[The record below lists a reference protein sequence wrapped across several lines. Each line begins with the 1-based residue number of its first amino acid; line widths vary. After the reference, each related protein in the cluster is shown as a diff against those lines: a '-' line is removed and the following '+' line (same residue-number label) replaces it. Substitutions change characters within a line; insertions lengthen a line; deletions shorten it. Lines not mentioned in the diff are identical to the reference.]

1 MSSTF
6 DVAMAVKKKRRISEW
21 TLRARGPHSAVMFGA
36 THSQMASGWVLREE
50 KEVGEKGEKKKGK
63 MKGKENLSVLLC
75 FFLSPRGVC
84 SKRRVLKFSR
94 QELRLER
101 VLN

>member
-36 THSQMASGWVLREE
+36 THSQMASDWVLRDE
-50 KEVGEKGEKKKGK
+50 KKVGEKRGEK
-63 MKGKENLSVLLC
+63 
-75 FFLSPRGVC
+75 
-84 SKRRVLKFSR
+84 
-94 QELRLER
+94 ER
-101 VLN
+101 EK